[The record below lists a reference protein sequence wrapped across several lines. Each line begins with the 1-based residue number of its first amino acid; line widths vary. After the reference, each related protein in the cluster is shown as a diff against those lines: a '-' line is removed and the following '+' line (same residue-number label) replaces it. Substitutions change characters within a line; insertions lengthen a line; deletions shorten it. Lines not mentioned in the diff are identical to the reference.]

1 MATIRVLLQI
11 EMVQP
16 QVHPVTNDEWTPE
29 ELEAGY
35 IKLIGDN
42 VQALGGTL
50 YVIRHSSYVETPDP
64 PELPMEPDPVP
75 AGPFDVAPE
84 STG

>member
-16 QVHPVTNDEWTPE
+16 QDGRTPE
-29 ELEAGY
+29 ELESAY
-35 IKLIGDN
+35 IGRIG
-42 VQALGGTL
+42 QHAEELGGTL

-75 AGPFDVAPE
+75 GGPFDVAPE
-84 STG
+84 QGP